1 MGWKREF
8 KKIKKE
14 SEKKSNIFDY
24 SSGVSSNIIWKRS
37 MNPVD
42 HWTIENLLANISD
55 FNENIKNILSIQEL
69 PKGLETY
76 SAEIEV
82 ISINEIFYFY
92 PMASYFKE
100 TYNTISNKL
109 GNYEAAIIL
118 ASLNKFSYYITE
130 KFWKVFNYTF
140 ANKDI
145 NERPLLRVF
154 EVMQRTSV
162 EAVNGIIE
170 KSLMLIDN
178 KNIDS
183 YKNHLLIEEIIDLGE
198 DFTYHWSRMLE
209 QVVDLTVETFVFQK
223 QYGQANSYSHS
234 STYSNF
240 FEQVDEDDFEDFF
253 EKTKTIVFND
263 EVNDAFS
270 YFGISK
276 MAQPSEFK
284 KIYRKKAKEFHPD
297 LNSDPNATLEMKK
310 INVFKEIIEQY
321 YNKYDIS

>member
-1 MGWKREF
+1 MWWKKEF

-24 SSGVSSNIIWKRS
+24 SSSISSNIIWNRT
-37 MNPVD
+37 MNAVN
-42 HWTIENLLANISD
+42 HWTIENLLTDISN

-69 PKGLETY
+69 PNEFSNY
-76 SAEIEV
+76 SAKIDV
-82 ISINEIFYFY
+82 ISTIEFFYFY

-109 GNYEAAIIL
+109 GNYEAAVIIT
-118 ASLNKFSYYITE
+118 SLSKFSYYITD

-162 EAVNGIIE
+162 EAINGIIE
-170 KSLMLIDN
+170 KALMLIDN
-178 KNIDS
+178 KSIDS

-198 DFTYHWSRMLE
+198 DFTYHWSRMLD
-209 QVVDLTVETFVFQK
+209 QVIDLTVETFIFQK
-223 QYGQANSYSHS
+223 QYGQTNLHSFS

-240 FEQVDEDDFEDFF
+240 FEEVDEDDFEDFF

-263 EVNDAFS
+263 AFN

-276 MAQPSEFK
+276 ITQPSEFK
-284 KIYRKKAKEFHPD
+284 KIYRKMAKEYHPD
-297 LNSDPNATLEMKK
+297 INSDPNATVEMKK
-310 INVFKEIIEQY
+310 INIFKEIIEQY
-321 YNKYDIS
+321 YNKYDIF